1 MENVSKEIQKAANE
15 HAHNVFQQLMTRVNV
30 YQGEKARIINSAVSD
45 FIAGAVWAQNNEKDN
60 KFIKSMKQVPKQV
73 KMNVGVKKLR
83 KDAVIPSYAHETD
96 CGMDLTAVSKTF
108 DEYGNVV
115 YGFGLAFEIPEGYA
129 GFIFPRSSNHKSGL
143 LLTNSVGVIDAG
155 FRGEVTAKF
164 ASRTKLS
171 RPANFWEKLKL
182 LFGSNPEGRNM
193 AVTTNEVWNK
203 DINYN
208 IGDRVAQIV
217 ILPYPKVEFVEVDE
231 LSATERGTGG
241 YGSTGK

>member
-1 MENVSKEIQKAANE
+1 
-15 HAHNVFQQLMTRVNV
+15 
-30 YQGEKARIINSAVSD
+30 
-45 FIAGAVWAQNNEKDN
+45 
-60 KFIKSMKQVPKQV
+60 MKQEQLKV
-73 KMNVGVKKLR
+73 KIKKLH
-83 KDAVIPSYAHETD
+83 KDAVIPSYAHSTD
-96 CGMDLTAVSKTF
+96 CGLDLTAVSKTF

-164 ASRTKLS
+164 ASRIKMVRPTKLWD
-171 RPANFWEKLKL
+171 RLRWFWGCEMR
-182 LFGSNPEGRNM
+182 GSYSNI
-193 AVTTNEVWNK
+193 TTNDIFNK
-203 DINYN
+203 GTNYN
-208 IGDRVAQIV
+208 IGDRVAQMV

-231 LSATERGTGG
+231 LSETERGTGG

>member
-1 MENVSKEIQKAANE
+1 MATEAYKKAGVDVE
-15 HAHNVFQQLMTRVNV
+15 
-30 YQGEKARIINSAVSD
+30 
-45 FIAGAVWAQNNEKDN
+45 AGYESVKL
-60 KFIKSMKQVPKQV
+60 IKNDV
-73 KMNVGVKKLR
+73 KRTAIEGVLGG
-83 KDAVIPSYAHETD
+83 I
-96 CGMDLTAVSKTF
+96 G
-108 DEYGNVV
+108 
-115 YGFGLAFEIPEGYA
+115 GFGGLFEIPEGYA

-143 LLTNSVGVIDAG
+143 LLTNSVGILDSCY
-155 FRGEVTAKF
+155 RGEVTAKF

-171 RPANFWEKLKL
+171 RPAKFWEKLKL

-208 IGDRVAQIV
+208 IGDRVAQMV

-231 LSATERGTGG
+231 LSDTERGTGG

>member
-1 MENVSKEIQKAANE
+1 MEQETLKKKIAI
-15 HAHNVFQQLMTRVNV
+15 L
-30 YQGEKARIINSAVSD
+30 EKAL
-45 FIAGAVWAQNNEKDN
+45 EKLN
-60 KFIKSMKQVPKQV
+60 KKADLQV
-73 KMNVGVKKLR
+73 KIKKLHPN
-83 KDAVIPSYAHETD
+83 AVIPSYAHETD

-164 ASRTKLS
+164 ATRKWITQ
-171 RPANFWEKLKL
+171 PEKIIDRIRYFIKGYYSGGLNTQAVFNK
-182 LFGSNPEGRNM
+182 RNY
-193 AVTTNEVWNK
+193 E
-203 DINYN
+203 
-208 IGDRVAQIV
+208 IGDRVAQMV

-231 LSATERGTGG
+231 LSDTERGTGG